1 MSCLDD
7 PANIRE
13 HLRILQS
20 IITRMAE
27 NSRYCKAW
35 CIALVSAVLIFVAR
49 SGPHAC
55 YMWIATVPIMGFL
68 ILDTYYLAL
77 EFRFRG
83 SYERFIG
90 SLHDGTLVAE
100 DVYVVRPAGR
110 PAGAFVRC
118 LGSWAIWP
126 FYGMLFVLL
135 AILSRILN

>member
-1 MSCLDD
+1 MSDIDD

-35 CIALVSAVLIFVAR
+35 CIALVSAILIFVAR
-49 SGPHAC
+49 SGPYAC
-55 YMWIATVPIMGFL
+55 YISIATVPIVGFL

-77 EFRFRG
+77 EYRFRD
-83 SYERFIG
+83 SYDRFIG

-100 DVYVVRPAGR
+100 DIFVVRPTGGPVR
-110 PAGAFVRC
+110 AFVRC

-126 FYGMLFVLL
+126 FYGMLIGLL
-135 AILSRILN
+135 SILSRVLH

>member
-1 MSCLDD
+1 MSALDD
-7 PANIRE
+7 WANIRE

-35 CIALVSAVLIFVAR
+35 CIALVSAILIFVAR

-55 YMWIATVPIMGFL
+55 YILIATVPIIGFL
-68 ILDTYYLAL
+68 TLDTYYLAL
-77 EFRFRG
+77 EYRFRR
-83 SYERFIG
+83 SYECFVK

-100 DVYVVRPAGR
+100 NVYVVRPVKG
-110 PAGAFVRC
+110 PVSAFVRC

-135 AILSRILN
+135 GILSLILN